1 MLLVK
6 HRVSE
11 FEEGDRYPRKSPS
24 FSAIT
29 SSRFHAKATFPYT
42 LSAMLAS
49 KLWMNKTDVGTIV
62 QVIYEPKDRN
72 SPDLLAY
79 VKELVDAGNHI
90 VSTVETR

>member
-1 MLLVK
+1 
-6 HRVSE
+6 
-11 FEEGDRYPRKSPS
+11 
-24 FSAIT
+24 
-29 SSRFHAKATFPYT
+29 
-42 LSAMLAS
+42 MLAS